1 MTNKE
6 LFIQEIEEI
15 LADRANTFGT
25 DGLSEGARAYLESL
39 KVTKEKPPFTENGA
53 KVLSWMQEHYT
64 EYNNVLKAKEI
75 GDGLFCSSR
84 TASGALRKLVDDG
97 YVAKIDGTPTCYS
110 LTDKGMTVTVVFPE
124 KKSKEEA

>member
-6 LFIQEIEEI
+6 LFIQKIEEI
-15 LADRANTFGT
+15 LAERANTFGT
-25 DGLSEGARAYLESL
+25 DGLSEGARAYFESL

-64 EYNNVLKAKEI
+64 EYNNLLKAKEI

-84 TASGALRKLVDDG
+84 TVSGSLRKLIDDG
-97 YVAKIDGTPTCYS
+97 YVSKTEGTPTCYS

>member
-15 LADRANTFGT
+15 LEDRSKTFGN
-25 DGLSEGARAYLESL
+25 DGLSEGARAYFESL

-53 KVLSWMQEHYT
+53 KVLSWMQEHYM
-64 EYNNVLKAKEI
+64 EYNNILKAKEI

-84 TASGALRKLVDDG
+84 TVSGSLRKLIDDG
-97 YVAKIDGTPTCYS
+97 YVSKTEGTPTCYS

>member
-6 LFIQEIEEI
+6 LFIQELEEYI
-15 LADRANTFGT
+15 SHETSIPFSDKAWEYFQ
-25 DGLSEGARAYLESL
+25 SL

-53 KVLSWMQEHYT
+53 KILSWMQEHYT
-64 EYNNVLKAKEI
+64 EYNNILKAKEI

-84 TASGALRKLVDDG
+84 TASGSLRKLIDDG
-97 YVAKIDGTPTCYS
+97 YVSKIDGTPICYS

-124 KKSKEEA
+124 KKGKEEA